1 MKKKIFLRAIWGFPV
16 GIAVGQIMSIVASYI
31 LGRGTFEMCMP
42 GFVEALGTELTAVTL
57 QTFLCGLLGAA
68 GAGSSVVWETDWGI
82 LRQTGAYFLILAGAM
97 LPIAYITGW
106 MEHSLTGFLKYFLV
120 FMLIFAIM
128 WIIQYLAWKGK
139 LKRLNARMKEI

>member
-1 MKKKIFLRAIWGFPV
+1 MKKRIISRVIMGFPM
-16 GIAVGQIMSIVASYI
+16 GIAVGQILSIIASYN

-42 GFVEALGTELTAVTL
+42 GFIETMGSELGAVAL

-97 LPIAYITGW
+97 MPIAYVTGW
-106 MEHSLTGFLKYFLV
+106 MEHSLLGFLKYLLAFT
-120 FMLIFAIM
+120 LIFAII
-128 WIIQYLAWKGK
+128 WVLQYLAWKRRIRK
-139 LKRLNARMKEI
+139 LNERMKHM